1 VLSLEVSN
9 RPALAQEF
17 VAQVGATFP
26 IVNDDRNLAKT
37 TYNVTGTPTNLMIDR
52 QGRVFFR
59 SMGYGPGYERR
70 YAAEIEYLLAR
81 GGKQLELS
89 D

>member
-1 VLSLEVSN
+1 MEVSN

-17 VAQVGATFP
+17 VAGVGATFP
-26 IVNDDRNLAKT
+26 IVNDDQNVAKA

-52 QGRVFFR
+52 NGRVFFR
-59 SMGYGPGYERR
+59 SLGYGPGYEAR
-70 YAAEIEYLLAR
+70 YRAEIEYLLTR
-81 GGKQLELS
+81 GTKQLELG